1 MNVEDAQPRTDAG
14 RLPRAARTAERWM
27 GVYTAG
33 LPPVA
38 RDERARELRSDLWEQ
53 LHDPEQRKSRQL
65 ISRLARGIPADLLW
79 RVETRYHLGGLMTG
93 TAILATRI
101 GSVIAALGA
110 AFWLFWAVTWRS
122 AVSGGLAALFAVIA
136 AALWWAGTTPD
147 ARDRSRRLVVGSA
160 VVTVGIVIVAAF
172 LTVGAG

>member
-1 MNVEDAQPRTDAG
+1 
-14 RLPRAARTAERWM
+14 
-27 GVYTAG
+27 
-33 LPPVA
+33 
-38 RDERARELRSDLWEQ
+38 
-53 LHDPEQRKSRQL
+53 
-65 ISRLARGIPADLLW
+65 
-79 RVETRYHLGGLMTG
+79 MTG

-136 AALWWAGTTPD
+136 AALWWSGTTPD